1 MPSSATSMIENANRR
16 PSRLRFGQAEWA
28 ALKGWMLVLP
38 VLLLLAGFL
47 LVPLVQSVRYS
58 FYDASLIGETGRF
71 VGLTNYAKV
80 LDSGKIQAISSTTLL
95 WTVAS
100 IVGQLLIGLLAA
112 LAVNRLQRGGRLFRS
127 LLLLPYAVP
136 AISLALIW
144 RWMFNDGTGILTFWL
159 QSLSLFP
166 LNSSPLGSADAAI
179 WLVVMANVWHGFPF
193 AMLIYWA
200 ALQQIDHSLYEAA
213 SLDGANHWQQFRFIT
228 LPSLSSATIALVVLR
243 GIWTATSFDL
253 PWLLTGGGPAG
264 STYVWPIWIYEEAM
278 GFFRPGRA
286 AVLALMLGA
295 AIGAVI
301 FVFRRAIKASLS
313 AH

>member
-1 MPSSATSMIENANRR
+1 MTTPSS
-16 PSRLRFGQAEWA
+16 PQPQAEA
-28 ALKGWMLVLP
+28 RPARDRKLGFATRSAITGWLLVLP

-47 LVPLVQSVRYS
+47 LVPLVQSIQYS
-58 FYDASLIGETGRF
+58 FYDASLIGEKGRY
-71 VGLTNYAKV
+71 VGLANYTKV
-80 LDSGKIQAISSTTLL
+80 FESGKIAGISGITLL
-95 WTVAS
+95 WTFGS
-100 IVGQLLIGLLAA
+100 LVGQLALGLAA
-112 LAVNRLQRGGRLFRS
+112 ALTINQLQRGGRLFRS

-144 RWMFNDGTGILTFWL
+144 RWMFSDGTGILTFWL

-166 LNSSPLGSADAAI
+166 ANTSPLGSADAAI

-200 ALQQIDHSLYEAA
+200 ALQQIDSSLYEAA
-213 SLDGANHWQQFRFIT
+213 SLDGANAWQKFRYIT
-228 LPSLSSATIALVVLR
+228 LPSLSTATIALVVLR

-301 FVFRRAIKASLS
+301 FIFRRAIRASLTT
-313 AH
+313 H